1 MSATAFFF
9 YFIFK
14 NVFIYHL
21 IFPIL
26 FIQFFFFKSNRENQ
40 RIVDRVFVYTS
51 FQDVNIRELFL
62 VKYKAT
68 IMVTPVRTRFN
79 SNDLQGLLT
88 NHYSGRYLCFYTL

>member
-26 FIQFFFFKSNRENQ
+26 FIQFFFS
-40 RIVDRVFVYTS
+40 
-51 FQDVNIRELFL
+51 
-62 VKYKAT
+62 KAT
-68 IMVTPVRTRFN
+68 EKTKE
-79 SNDLQGLLT
+79 LLT
-88 NHYSGRYLCFYTL
+88 GFLFIQVFKT